1 MSEIKP
7 LSSIGNDSKK
17 DEKKVEKVI
26 SGTVKR
32 KEQSLAKKFSDT
44 FFEEDAE
51 SVKNYIFSDVII
63 PAIKETFRDVVM
75 NTLEMFLFGQ
85 VKGSNTK
92 RIGGTSIVN
101 YNSISRGNTSVRSRS
116 NVDRNRASHN
126 FDDIIFET
134 RGEAEQVLSALV
146 DLTVDYGEA
155 TVADFYTLVGDVP
168 NFTDDNWGWRDLSM
182 ASVRRIRE
190 GYIISL
196 PRTIALNV
204 R

>member
-1 MSEIKP
+1 MGEIKP
-7 LSSIGNDSKK
+7 LTSVNNEPKK

-26 SGTVKR
+26 SGSVKR

-51 SVKNYIFSDVII
+51 SVKNYIFTDVII

-101 YNSISRGNTSVRSRS
+101 YNSISRSNSSVRSRTTL
-116 NVDRNRASHN
+116 DRNRSSHN

-168 NFTDDNWGWRDLSM
+168 NFTDDNWGWKDLSS

-196 PRTIALNV
+196 PRTLALNV

>member
-1 MSEIKP
+1 MSEIKT
-7 LSSIGNDSKK
+7 LSSVNQELKK

-101 YNSISRGNTSVRSRS
+101 YNSISRMISSLKQEVKQSKFFQHLSTSRWTTARRLSQ
-116 NVDRNRASHN
+116 
-126 FDDIIFET
+126 IF
-134 RGEAEQVLSALV
+134 
-146 DLTVDYGEA
+146 
-155 TVADFYTLVGDVP
+155 
-168 NFTDDNWGWRDLSM
+168 
-182 ASVRRIRE
+182 IH
-190 GYIISL
+190 
-196 PRTIALNV
+196 
-204 R
+204 